1 MKFIGYLAVGF
12 GLLFV
17 AHSVGQLGDLAPV
30 NPGGVSAERAK
41 YHIAALVL
49 DLGAIA
55 CFIIALVGM
64 LRGRKRS

>member
-30 NPGGVSAERAK
+30 NPGGVSAERAN
-41 YHIAALVL
+41 
-49 DLGAIA
+49 
-55 CFIIALVGM
+55 
-64 LRGRKRS
+64 